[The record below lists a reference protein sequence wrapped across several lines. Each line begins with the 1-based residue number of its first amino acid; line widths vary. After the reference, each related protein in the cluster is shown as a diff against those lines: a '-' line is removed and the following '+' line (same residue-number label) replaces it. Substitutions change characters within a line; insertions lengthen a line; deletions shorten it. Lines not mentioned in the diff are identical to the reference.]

1 MNKKTNY
8 CYDYARAAIT
18 VDIILI
24 NDNRIL
30 LIKRG
35 NDPFKNSWALPG
47 GFMDMDET
55 LEHAA
60 IRELEEETSIKA
72 EKLYQFKTY
81 STIDRDPRHRT
92 ISTVFYNKSNSNI
105 TNLQAIAM
113 DDAIEAIWWDINNLP
128 GLAFDHDIIISEFI
142 KLKISK

>member
-35 NDPFKNSWALPG
+35 NDPFKNIWALPG

-92 ISTVFYNKSNSNI
+92 ISTAFYNKSNSNI

-128 GLAFDHDIIISEFI
+128 GLAFDHDKIISEFI